1 MADTRGKRKIQST
14 RLYLLKRMNQKLE
27 EYILAHIDAEPALLN
42 QIDRETH
49 IRMVQTNMNA
59 GHLQGRLLKMLTLM
73 IHPQRILE
81 IGTFVGYAA
90 ICFAEGLEEDGE
102 LHTIEIDDEIE
113 DIARAHFA
121 LSEQGHK
128 ITLHIG
134 DALEIIPRFPD
145 AHFDL
150 AFMDGDKEAYWDHYE
165 ALLPKIRKGG
175 FILADNTLWYGKVVE
190 EVKSN
195 DRSTV
200 GILNFNK
207 KLSEDNRVEKVILPV
222 RDGLTLIRKK

>member
-1 MADTRGKRKIQST
+1 
-14 RLYLLKRMNQKLE
+14 
-27 EYILAHIDAEPALLN
+27 
-42 QIDRETH
+42 
-49 IRMVQTNMNA
+49 
-59 GHLQGRLLKMLTLM
+59 MLTLM
-73 IHPQRILE
+73 IRPQRILE
-81 IGTFVGYAA
+81 IGTFVGYSAL
-90 ICFAEGLEEDGE
+90 CFAEGLDEDGE
-102 LHTIEIDDEIE
+102 LHTIEIDDETE
-113 DIARAHFA
+113 DTARAHFA
-121 LSEQGHK
+121 LSEHGHK

-150 AFMDGDKEAYWDHYE
+150 AYMDGDKEAYWDHYE

-175 FILADNTLWYGKVVE
+175 FIFADNTLWYGKVVE

-195 DRSTV
+195 DRSTI